1 MELPSTSTST
11 DPHPAA
17 EEANQLRSRY
27 LEAEKGNQPD
37 GNNTLSEI
45 KSSYGICD
53 RWRSRSQR
61 IASSFAVGG
70 LVEKKRLEGLVVD
83 EEVRDTKL
91 ERLFDVLLAFPFPCK
106 RPRCCGHG
114 RVVRGSFAL
123 LQLLFLLGSG
133 WMIVM
138 PLMTTLLCQDES
150 TLHYQCPSVQSRLSA
165 ANLTSTSDVGT
176 IVCATPMSCLL

>member
-11 DPHPAA
+11 DPHPAE

-27 LEAEKGNQPD
+27 LEAEKENPPG

-45 KSSYGICD
+45 KPSYGICD

-61 IASSFAVGG
+61 VASSFAVADA
-70 LVEKKRLEGLVVD
+70 VEKKRLEGLVVD
-83 EEVRDTKL
+83 KEVRDTNL
-91 ERLFDVLLAFPFPCK
+91 ERLFDVLLAFPVPMK

-123 LQLLFLLGSG
+123 L
-133 WMIVM
+133 
-138 PLMTTLLCQDES
+138 
-150 TLHYQCPSVQSRLSA
+150 
-165 ANLTSTSDVGT
+165 
-176 IVCATPMSCLL
+176 